1 MPTLAATPGNYTL
14 LPPIFMAKKNTT
26 KEFCWREHYDQG
38 IQHHITVPNA
48 PLYSLIDEAAAN
60 HPDNLACIFQDFQIN
75 YAELQELCE
84 KVAANLRA
92 HGIKKGDRIAMMLP
106 NLPQT
111 YVAFWAILK
120 SGAVLVMMNPL
131 YMETELLQ
139 LLQDSGARFMI
150 AMDAAWHKIAPL
162 RDKLGVEKFFMA
174 SLDEIMRLP
183 VPSLPQNQSEPAPD
197 ACQVPY
203 NNTDIFSFLSLTTGE
218 ARHAEPVASP
228 ATEMA
233 LLQYT
238 GGTTGVPK
246 GVILTHTNLLT
257 NTMQSAEWL
266 GSLRGE
272 KNVVAALLPLFH
284 VYGLQVAL
292 LVPAALAAATL
303 PIPRYEPGEL
313 LRLLIAHKI
322 TLFPAAPSVYLSL
335 LQHKETKKYDLSPLK
350 IAISGAAPIPAETFE
365 AFETL
370 TGSKLIEGYGLTE
383 SSPITHLT
391 PANGK
396 RKFGSIGLPLPNTEA
411 RIVDMDLGAIELP
424 PNKLGEL
431 IVRGP
436 QVMQG
441 YYNKPDE
448 TANALR
454 NGWLYTGDIAYMD
467 EEGFFYI
474 KDRKKDM
481 VIVGGYNVYPREID
495 EVLLSHPDVK
505 EAVATAVVHATRGE
519 ILKAYVVPKEGK
531 NLTMPEILSYCRKK
545 LANYKVPR
553 QVEFRDSLPR
563 AITGKILRRT
573 LQDEEMQRFLK
584 EEDEKRKN
592 GSM

>member
-1 MPTLAATPGNYTL
+1 MPKT
-14 LPPIFMAKKNTT
+14 NTT
-26 KEFCWREHYDQG
+26 TEFCWQNHYDQG
-38 IQHHITVPNA
+38 IQHQITVPNA
-48 PLYSLIDEAAAN
+48 PLYSLVDEAAAN
-60 HPDNLACIFQDFQIN
+60 HPENLACIFHDFQMT
-75 YAELQELCE
+75 YAELQEFSE
-84 KVAANLRA
+84 KVAANLHA
-92 HGIKKGDRIAMMLP
+92 QGIKKGDRIALMLP

-111 YVAFWAILK
+111 YIAFWGILK
-120 SGAVLVMMNPL
+120 AGAVLVMINPL
-131 YMETELLQ
+131 YMETELMQ

-150 AMDAAWHKIAPL
+150 ATDAAWSKLAPL
-162 RDKLGVEKFFMA
+162 REKIAVEKFFITTP
-174 SLDEIMRLP
+174 DEMSHLP
-183 VPSLPQNQSEPAPD
+183 VSAMPPCQTEANPNAP
-197 ACQVPY
+197 QVPY
-203 NNTDIFSFLSLTTGE
+203 NNADIQPFQNLTSGT
-218 ARHAEPVASP
+218 ARHSEPVANP
-228 ATEMA
+228 ASDMA

-257 NTMQSAEWL
+257 NTLQTAEWL
-266 GSLRGE
+266 CSLRGG

-292 LVPAALAAATL
+292 LVPAALSAAAL

-313 LRLLIAHKI
+313 LRLFIAHKV
-322 TLFPAAPSVYLSL
+322 TLFPGAPSVYLSL
-335 LQHKETKKYDLSPLK
+335 LQHKETKNYDLSSLK
-350 IAISGAAPIPAETFE
+350 IAISGSAPIPAETFT

-391 PANGK
+391 PADGK

-411 RIVDMDLGAIELP
+411 RIVDMDLGVLELP

-448 TANALR
+448 TATALR

-505 EAVATAVVHATRGE
+505 EAVATAVMHPTRGE
-519 ILKAYVVPKEGK
+519 ILKAYVVLKDGK
-531 NLTMPEILSYCRKK
+531 TLTKPEVLSYCRKK

-553 QVEFRDSLPR
+553 QVEFREFLPR

-573 LQDEEMQRFLK
+573 LQDEEMQRIIA
-584 EEDEKRKN
+584 EEESKKTQKQ
-592 GSM
+592 SKKK

>member
-1 MPTLAATPGNYTL
+1 
-14 LPPIFMAKKNTT
+14 MAKKTT
-26 KEFCWREHYDQG
+26 PDFCWQEHYDAGVRHQ
-38 IQHHITVPNA
+38 IAIPNA
-48 PLYSLIDEAAAN
+48 PLYSLIDSAAAQY
-60 HPDNLACIFQDFQIN
+60 PENLACIFHDFRMT
-75 YAELQELCE
+75 YAELLELSE

-92 HGIKKGDRIAMMLP
+92 HGIQKGDRIALVLP

-111 YVAFWAILK
+111 YIAFWSILK
-120 SGAVLVMMNPL
+120 TGAVLVMINPL
-131 YMETELLQ
+131 YMETELVQ

-150 AMDAAWHKIAPL
+150 AMDSAWNKIAPL
-162 RDKLGVEKFFMA
+162 RERVGVEKYFIT
-174 SLDEIMRLP
+174 SLDEVMRLP
-183 VPSLPQNQSEPAPD
+183 VPSLSQASAATNPQSRPD
-197 ACQVPY
+197 APIVPY
-203 NNTDIFSFLSLTTGE
+203 DGVEVFPFLDLTGGTE
-218 ARHAEPVASP
+218 RFAEPVASP
-228 ATEMA
+228 GSDMA

-246 GVILTHTNLLT
+246 GVVLTHTNLLT
-257 NTMQSAEWL
+257 NTLQTAEWL
-266 GSLRGE
+266 SALRGE
-272 KNVVAALLPLFH
+272 SNVVAALLPLFH

-303 PIPRYEPGEL
+303 PIPRYEPGEF
-313 LRLLIAHKI
+313 LRLLIAHKV
-322 TLFPAAPSVYLSL
+322 TLFPGAPSVYLSL
-335 LQHKETKKYDLSPLK
+335 LQHKDTKNYDLSSLK
-350 IAISGAAPIPAETFE
+350 IAISGAAPIPAETFATFE
-365 AFETL
+365 AV

-411 RIVDMDLGAIELP
+411 RIVDMDLGVIELP

-436 QVMQG
+436 QVMQA

-467 EEGFFYI
+467 EDGFFYI

-495 EVLLSHPDVK
+495 EVLLNHPDIQ
-505 EAVATAVVHATRGE
+505 EAVVTAVIHRTRGE
-519 ILKAYVVPKEGK
+519 VLKAYVVLKEGK
-531 NLTMPEILSYCRKK
+531 TLTLPEVLSYCRKK

-553 QVEFRDSLPR
+553 KVEFRSHLPR
-563 AITGKILRRT
+563 TITGKILRRT
-573 LQDEEMQRFLK
+573 LQDEELQRFIK
-584 EEDEKRKN
+584 EEEELAKATGEGIKE
-592 GSM
+592 